1 MTDSPKIAKF
11 PGKLTRMGVRQYRQ
25 DIPRV
30 IREGQP
36 IVIERHGQP
45 VGLYI
50 PIKQRNHDKEARLM
64 QELADSLKELWE
76 ASGLSEEELAQLIEE
91 ELQTPLAP

>member
-11 PGKLTRMGVRQYRQ
+11 PGSLTRMGVRQYRQ

-45 VGLYI
+45 VGIYI
-50 PIKQRNHDKEARLM
+50 PIKQRDREKESRLM
-64 QELADSLKELWE
+64 AELADSLKELRE
-76 ASGLSEEELAQLIEE
+76 ETGLSEEELAQLIEE
-91 ELQTPLAP
+91 ELRTPLDP